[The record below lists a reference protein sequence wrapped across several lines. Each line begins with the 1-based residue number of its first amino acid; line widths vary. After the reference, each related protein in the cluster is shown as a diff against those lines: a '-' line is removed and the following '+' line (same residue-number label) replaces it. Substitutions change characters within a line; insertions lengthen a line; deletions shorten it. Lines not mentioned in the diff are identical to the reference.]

1 MKLKTLHKS
10 HTQYSKIMSIFNK
23 HIQTTVLFLS
33 LYLEVVKMLYLNHL
47 LPHISMQSVDNKIE
61 VSLFTHGHH
70 EDIT

>member
-1 MKLKTLHKS
+1 MTLKTLHEK

-23 HIQTTVLFLS
+23 HIQTTVLS
-33 LYLEVVKMLYLNHL
+33 LNLCLEMVKMLSLNNL
-47 LPHISMQSVDNKIE
+47 LPHISMQNIDNKIE